1 MLLIIAEGLV
11 SEYEKVKS
19 GVKPK
24 NYAKNH
30 IKCGRKKYDNSTSFY
45 REYFGNNKEL
55 LVKCIREYKKCNKA
69 HNKDEHYLAE
79 LLK

>member
-1 MLLIIAEGLV
+1 MKGQI
-11 SEYEKVKS
+11 
-19 GVKPK
+19 
-24 NYAKNH
+24 
-30 IKCGRKKYDNSTSFY
+30 FY